1 MDYKNLLL
9 LKGFNLNVYD
19 EGVFWELEILKE
31 VTTSHNGETITLYDG
46 KIKEL
51 CKLLVHRSIL
61 IPIVLQM
68 LIPSFYSVS
77 MILLNVFFV
86 MMVMHG
92 MLVLKNL

>member
-19 EGVFWELEILKE
+19 EGVFWKLEISKE

-51 CKLLVHRSIL
+51 CKL
-61 IPIVLQM
+61 
-68 LIPSFYSVS
+68 F
-77 MILLNVFFV
+77 
-86 MMVMHG
+86 G
-92 MLVLKNL
+92 A

>member
-19 EGVFWELEILKE
+19 EGVFWELEISKE

-51 CKLLVHRSIL
+51 CKLFGAQVDIDTDKDCSTCRRTKKLGCKYWRNYVETRNS
-61 IPIVLQM
+61 
-68 LIPSFYSVS
+68 
-77 MILLNVFFV
+77 
-86 MMVMHG
+86 
-92 MLVLKNL
+92 